1 MQRREVS
8 SSQIRS
14 IGHDE
19 TTNTLEV
26 EFASNGAVY
35 QYENVPREVYVSLI
49 GAGSV
54 GSYFNANV
62 KGNSAYPYRRV

>member
-1 MQRREVS
+1 MQRGAVS

-26 EFASNGAVY
+26 EFNNSAVY
-35 QYENVPREVYVSLI
+35 QYANVTREVYLALMN
-49 GAGSV
+49 AGSV
-54 GSYFNANV
+54 GSHFNGHI
-62 KGNSAYPYRRV
+62 KGNPAYPYRRV